1 MKTKP
6 HALTVV
12 RRLVPTCFLWLAL
25 CVPSS
30 AAITPD
36 SKEKLWPANPE
47 KHRITIHREASDAAQ
62 EKMIATAE
70 AARPDAVT
78 LRKAIGDGPE
88 PKDVSQW
95 WYREE
100 LGIRIPFAVTAE
112 AVEYYTKR
120 VGDYGKQEFKRYIEP
135 SSSVHYHAS
144 VAFHAQFGHD
154 DRKFADVHVV
164 TLNLVFKQNFAA
176 TGTEGMEFTKERKVV
191 LDSKGKVLAV
201 IGDGPTEVPVLAI

>member
-6 HALTVV
+6 HALAVV
-12 RRLVPTCFLWLAL
+12 RRLFPACFLWLTL

-36 SKEKLWPANPE
+36 AKEKIWPANPE
-47 KHRITIHREASDAAQ
+47 KHRITIRREAADAAQ
-62 EKMIATAE
+62 TKMIATAE
-70 AARPDAVT
+70 AARPEAEP

-88 PKDVSQW
+88 PKDASQW

-112 AVEYYTKR
+112 AVEYFTKR
-120 VGDYGKQEFKRYIEP
+120 VGDFGKQEFKRYIEP
-135 SSSVHYHAS
+135 SSSVDYHAS
-144 VAFHAQFGHD
+144 VVFHAQFEQD
-154 DRKFADVHVV
+154 DRKFTDVHVV

-176 TGTEGMEFTKERKVV
+176 TDTEGMEFTKVRTVV
-191 LDSKGKVLAV
+191 LDAKGKVLAV
-201 IGDGPTEVPVLAI
+201 FGDGPTEVPVLAI